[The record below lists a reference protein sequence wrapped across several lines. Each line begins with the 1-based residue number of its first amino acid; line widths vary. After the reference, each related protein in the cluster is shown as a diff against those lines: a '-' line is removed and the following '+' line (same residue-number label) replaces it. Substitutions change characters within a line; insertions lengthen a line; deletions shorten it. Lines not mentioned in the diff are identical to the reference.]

1 MGESFAVDSKLT
13 VAPLDCP
20 ASTDFRDQVLAW
32 LTHNVPDDRLQHILR
47 VEQMSEALAQVH
59 GLDSAK
65 AAQAGLLHD
74 LAKFFK
80 PARLLHMAQAAGL
93 ELDAV
98 DEANPH
104 LLHAEVGAI
113 VAKAE
118 FDVQDEAILDA
129 IRDHTLGQPGMS
141 PLSCVVFLADSL
153 EPGRGDTIELN
164 KLRRVAQED
173 LHQAVWLTCDESLQ
187 YLISTRRLIHPRTVR
202 TRNWF
207 LQAVIQRRTAISNLS
222 PPY

>member
-1 MGESFAVDSKLT
+1 
-13 VAPLDCP
+13 
-20 ASTDFRDQVLAW
+20 
-32 LTHNVPDDRLQHILR
+32 
-47 VEQMSEALAQVH
+47 MSEALAQVH

-153 EPGRGDTIELN
+153 EPGRGDTMN
-164 KLRRVAQED
+164 
-173 LHQAVWLTCDESLQ
+173 
-187 YLISTRRLIHPRTVR
+187 
-202 TRNWF
+202 
-207 LQAVIQRRTAISNLS
+207 
-222 PPY
+222 